1 MHLILTVWLYRL
13 NYDVNRRVKPLVACG
28 VFVMISL

>member
-1 MHLILTVWLYRL
+1 MHLILTVWLHRL

-28 VFVMISL
+28 AFVMISM